1 MEYPSHAKDTSK
13 FFKQRKFSL
22 LEAGIFL
29 FLEMMLRELDL
40 KGQSIFTG
48 KIKQLIQMN
57 MCSFK
62 EITITEFIWIILF
75 NYKHWGIWPH
85 LFN

>member
-1 MEYPSHAKDTSK
+1 MECSSQAKIISK
-13 FFKQRKFSL
+13 FLKQKKFSL

-29 FLEMMLRELDL
+29 FLEIMLRELHL

-62 EITITEFIWIILF
+62 EIIITEFIWIILF